1 MGFVWLLLISG
12 AVAAL
17 LWRLGLPRLVWS
29 MAGVAVMLGAT
40 GYALQGRPL
49 LGGAPR
55 HAGER
60 PIDVE
65 QGLVEL
71 PGDQSG
77 RHTRDCTHLIPA
89 DARPRAPDTEPA
101 EQVELGGIRNDPQ
114 SAMLWT
120 GLGDT
125 LALHDGNQ
133 ISPPAL
139 FAFQR
144 AMRLAPR
151 HPGPPFFL
159 GLADVRAER
168 LAEAAPYWHR
178 ALALF
183 PAGAPYRLPIA
194 QRVVLLDTY
203 LRQIGAVHP

>member
-1 MGFVWLLLISG
+1 MGFVWLFVVGG

-29 MAGVAVMLGAT
+29 MAGAAVMLGAT

-55 HAGER
+55 EAGER
-60 PIDVE
+60 LIDVE
-65 QGLVEL
+65 QGLIEL
-71 PGDQSG
+71 RGDLFG
-77 RHTRDCTHLIPA
+77 RYTRESTYLIAA
-89 DARPRAPDTEPA
+89 DALTRSGDTEA
-101 EQVELGGIRNDPQ
+101 AVQVELGGIRNDPQ

-125 LALHDGNQ
+125 LARHDGDQ
-133 ISPPAL
+133 VSPPAL
-139 FAFQR
+139 FAFQQ

-159 GLADVRAER
+159 GLAYVRAQR

-178 ALALF
+178 ALALCP
-183 PAGAPYRLPIA
+183 PAAPYRVAIA

-203 LRQIGAVHP
+203 LRQIGAARP